1 MKTSKPIFV
10 VRFPA
15 EHVMQHRE
23 RFEEASRD
31 LQTKLSDYHVLT
43 VMESGLDAAQFEC
56 FNAINATDKDIQELR
71 DMCLNAIKD
80 LRLDS

>member
-1 MKTSKPIFV
+1 MSKPIFV

-23 RFEEASRD
+23 RFEEASRNI
-31 LQTKLSDYHVLT
+31 QTKLSDYHVLT
-43 VMESGLDAAQFEC
+43 VMESGLDSAKFEC
-56 FNAINATDKDIQELR
+56 FNAVNATDKDIEELR

>member
-1 MKTSKPIFV
+1 MSKPIFV

>member
-1 MKTSKPIFV
+1 MSKPIFV

-15 EHVMQHRE
+15 EHVMQHRD

-43 VMESGLDAAQFEC
+43 VMESGLDVAQFEC